1 MGKRRKAR
9 EAAIQYHFW
18 RDLQRGETPAQL
30 DDFWAFC
37 PATPRV
43 KEFAQPLIEGMMTHL
58 DTVDERIKRYC
69 ENYDFKRISP
79 VDRNILRLAIYEML
93 YRDDIP
99 PVVSINEAIELA
111 KTFGGPDSGRFVNGI
126 LDRVKNDLTRPL
138 REATQPEDNQKPSP
152 A

>member
-18 RDLQRGETPAQL
+18 RDLQQGETPAKL
-30 DDFWAFC
+30 EDFWAFC
-37 PATPRV
+37 PATPRI
-43 KEFAQPLIEGMMTHL
+43 KEFAQPLIEGMMAHL
-58 DTVDERIKRYC
+58 EVVDERIRRYC

-126 LDRVKNDLTRPL
+126 LDRVKGDLTRPL
-138 REATQPEDNQKPSP
+138 REAAPTEATEKPSS